1 VKEIRDIISAF
12 DEAQKQ
18 GKKTALATVVH
29 VDGSSYRRPGARMLI
44 TEDGQITGSISGGC
58 LEGDALRKA
67 LLVMM
72 QQKSSLVTYDTNDED
87 DAKLGLGLGCNG
99 IIQVLIEPIDITK
112 PNNPIQFLK
121 TISSNKRQQNILITL
136 FSLQNKRKAQ
146 YGTCLL
152 VAEDGSISGDISV
165 LKNNL
170 LQDAREALL
179 NNHSFFKNYATENN
193 DLTAFIELVNPPVSI
208 VVIGAGNDVVPLVK
222 MADIL
227 GWETTVVDGRPDQ
240 AKKDRFV
247 SGCQV
252 IVSKPE
258 NVLKQLNI
266 DDQTVFLLMTHN
278 YNYDLAMLRVLLTK
292 KVRYIGS
299 LGPRKKLD
307 RMLDELNEE
316 GITVTDKQ
324 RSVIY
329 GPVGLD
335 IGADTPEEI
344 ALSVLAEIKAVL
356 SSRDGRS
363 LRENNEAI
371 HSRSNLTIEQIDI
384 REH

>member
-12 DEAQKQ
+12 DKAQKQ

-112 PNNPIQFLK
+112 SNNPIQFLK
-121 TISSNKRQQNILITL
+121 AISSKRQQNILITL
-136 FSLQNKRKAQ
+136 FSLQNKRDVQ

-247 SGCQV
+247 AGCQV

-299 LGPRKKLD
+299 LGPRKKLN

>member
-1 VKEIRDIISAF
+1 MKEIRDIISAF

-247 SGCQV
+247 AGCQV

-307 RMLDELNEE
+307 RMLDELSEE

-324 RSVIY
+324 RAVIY

-371 HSRSNLTIEQIDI
+371 HSRSSLTIEQIDI

>member
-1 VKEIRDIISAF
+1 
-12 DEAQKQ
+12 
-18 GKKTALATVVH
+18 
-29 VDGSSYRRPGARMLI
+29 
-44 TEDGQITGSISGGC
+44 
-58 LEGDALRKA
+58 
-67 LLVMM
+67 
-72 QQKSSLVTYDTNDED
+72 
-87 DAKLGLGLGCNG
+87 
-99 IIQVLIEPIDITK
+99 
-112 PNNPIQFLK
+112 
-121 TISSNKRQQNILITL
+121 LITL

-307 RMLDELNEE
+307 RMLDELSEE

-324 RSVIY
+324 RAVIY

>member
-1 VKEIRDIISAF
+1 MKEIRDIISAF

-136 FSLQNKRKAQ
+136 FSLQNKREAQ

-152 VAEDGSISGDISV
+152 VAEDGSISGDISI
-165 LKNNL
+165 LRNNL
-170 LQDAREALL
+170 LEDAREALL

-307 RMLDELNEE
+307 RMLDELSEE

-324 RSVIY
+324 RAVIY

-371 HSRSNLTIEQIDI
+371 HSRSNLTIEQIDM

>member
-1 VKEIRDIISAF
+1 
-12 DEAQKQ
+12 
-18 GKKTALATVVH
+18 
-29 VDGSSYRRPGARMLI
+29 
-44 TEDGQITGSISGGC
+44 
-58 LEGDALRKA
+58 
-67 LLVMM
+67 
-72 QQKSSLVTYDTNDED
+72 
-87 DAKLGLGLGCNG
+87 
-99 IIQVLIEPIDITK
+99 
-112 PNNPIQFLK
+112 
-121 TISSNKRQQNILITL
+121 
-136 FSLQNKRKAQ
+136 
-146 YGTCLL
+146 
-152 VAEDGSISGDISV
+152 
-165 LKNNL
+165 
-170 LQDAREALL
+170 
-179 NNHSFFKNYATENN
+179 
-193 DLTAFIELVNPPVSI
+193 
-208 VVIGAGNDVVPLVK
+208 
-222 MADIL
+222 
-227 GWETTVVDGRPDQ
+227 
-240 AKKDRFV
+240 
-247 SGCQV
+247 
-252 IVSKPE
+252 
-258 NVLKQLNI
+258 
-266 DDQTVFLLMTHN
+266 MTHN
-278 YNYDLAMLRVLLTK
+278 YNYDLAMLRVLLAK

>member
-1 VKEIRDIISAF
+1 MKEIRDIISAF